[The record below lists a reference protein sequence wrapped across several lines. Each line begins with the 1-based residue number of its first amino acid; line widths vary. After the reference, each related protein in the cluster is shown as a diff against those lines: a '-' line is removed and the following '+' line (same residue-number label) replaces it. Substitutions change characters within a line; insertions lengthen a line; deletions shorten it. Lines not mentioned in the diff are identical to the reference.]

1 MDNFE
6 PHSLYLFDKKAIK
19 ESYRIQITHSV
30 VSAESLP
37 FMQFLLL
44 HEHKHQTILKVIM

>member
-30 VSAESLP
+30 VSTVSAFHAIS
-37 FMQFLLL
+37 
-44 HEHKHQTILKVIM
+44 TAS

>member
-6 PHSLYLFDKKAIK
+6 PHSLYSFDKKAIK
-19 ESYRIQITHSV
+19 ESYRTQITHLV

-44 HEHKHQTILKVIM
+44 HEHKHQTILKIIM